1 MTLNIIFVLIIMTH
15 ARGFESIKIF
25 GGEGDLAAPYHYTQA
40 IFRHLSSGFLKTQ
53 MCDVQCSGRG
63 DINVCQFWFFQ
74 QEKCRKQEIF
84 WANGPKKFFGGVNL
98 RCRKDFACFSGK
110 KCRICPSFQENMQDL
125 ANFLGRNVGFVGNFV
140 ARRAKIF
147 FRGKYA
153 LQEGFCSRKGNQ
165 DQQENFKIAI
175 QTYHPCTQ

>member
-1 MTLNIIFVLIIMTH
+1 MYFTWYALYQVDLPFLVGKRQVVGNIL
-15 ARGFESIKIF
+15 ARR
-25 GGEGDLAAPYHYTQA
+25 A
-40 IFRHLSSGFLKTQ
+40 
-53 MCDVQCSGRG
+53 
-63 DINVCQFWFFQ
+63 
-74 QEKCRKQEIF
+74 
-84 WANGPKKFFGGVNL
+84 KKFFWGVNL
-98 RCRKDFACFSGK
+98 RCRKDFACFLGK

-140 ARRAKIF
+140 ARRAENF

-175 QTYHPCTQ
+175 QTYHPWVSCSDVLTINYGVISLH